1 MLVGT
6 MESKI
11 LYIETGCIRWRQ
23 ELCWLLMPGHLRPH
37 HKYAVTEL
45 SWGLFENANCGIQVF
60 RTVSSLLFCF
70 KYTTILDAALYGQ
83 SPAASCWPGAGC
95 ALWPCDHRPVPCQV
109 RSAAS
114 TPHFL
119 QPQIWDVF
127 VIALASGD
135 CMTPTMRR
143 CLLLTFH
150 WPPLKLGY
158 MRQFRIFLAP
168 GAKVQ
173 TS

>member
-45 SWGLFENANCGIQVF
+45 SWGLSENANCGIQVF

-95 ALWPCDHRPVPCQV
+95 DLWPLSCP
-109 RSAAS
+109 
-114 TPHFL
+114 L
-119 QPQIWDVF
+119 
-127 VIALASGD
+127 SGEVSSQHSS
-135 CMTPTMRR
+135 
-143 CLLLTFH
+143 LLTAADLGCVCDCFGFRRLH
-150 WPPLKLGY
+150 DSNYAPLPSFNIPLTALET
-158 MRQFRIFLAP
+158 RIHAAISYIS
-168 GAKVQ
+168 GAG
-173 TS
+173 S